1 MRPRLAAVRFVDSA
15 AGGDQLKLLAVAFGF
30 MVATIG
36 AVGLATPSVLLDLGD
51 SLISSTALYVA
62 AVVLAFFGAVLLW
75 VAPAS
80 RAPKTLRVIGALLI
94 LTAVLTPYFGVE
106 QSRAMLDSL
115 LKEGRSMLMRA
126 WAGVAV
132 VLGLFIVH
140 ANTNPR

>member
-1 MRPRLAAVRFVDSA
+1 
-15 AGGDQLKLLAVAFGF
+15 

-36 AVGLATPSVLLDLGD
+36 AVGVATPSVLLDLGD
-51 SLISSTALYVA
+51 SLITQTVLYIA
-62 AVVLAFFGAVLLW
+62 AGARAFFGAVLLW

-94 LTAVLTPYFGVE
+94 LAAVLTPFFGVE
-106 QSRAMLDSL
+106 RSREMLDWL
-115 LKEGRSMLMRA
+115 LNQGPMFTRA

-132 VLGLFIVH
+132 ALGLFIVY

>member
-1 MRPRLAAVRFVDSA
+1 V
-15 AGGDQLKLLAVAFGF
+15 KLLAVVLGF

-36 AVGLATPSVLLDLGD
+36 AVGVATPSVLLDLGD
-51 SLISSTALYVA
+51 SLITQTVLYIA
-62 AVVLAFFGAVLLW
+62 AGARAFFGAVLLW

-94 LTAVLTPYFGVE
+94 LAAVLTPFFGVE
-106 QSRAMLDSL
+106 RSREMLDWL
-115 LKEGRSMLMRA
+115 LNQGPMFTRA

-132 VLGLFIVH
+132 ALGLFIVY